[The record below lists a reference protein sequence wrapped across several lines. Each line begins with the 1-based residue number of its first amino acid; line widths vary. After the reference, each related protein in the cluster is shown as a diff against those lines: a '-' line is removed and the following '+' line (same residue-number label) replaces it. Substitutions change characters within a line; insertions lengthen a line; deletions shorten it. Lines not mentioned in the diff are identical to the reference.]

1 MNPYTS
7 YKPSGIDWIGDIPK
21 HWDLRRLKYEA
32 IIQGGYAF
40 KSDEF
45 VEDGIPIVRIGDVA
59 PNIDLEN
66 CKKTSEIN
74 IPNEFKLHKNDTL
87 IALSDATVGKR
98 CIGQVDM
105 NTSINLFKYWFIRV
119 HRITHL
125 VGIISK
131 IG

>member
-45 VEDGIPIVRIGDVA
+45 VEDGIPIVRIGDV
-59 PNIDLEN
+59 
-66 CKKTSEIN
+66 CT
-74 IPNEFKLHKNDTL
+74 
-87 IALSDATVGKR
+87 
-98 CIGQVDM
+98 
-105 NTSINLFKYWFIRV
+105 
-119 HRITHL
+119 
-125 VGIISK
+125 
-131 IG
+131 